1 MKQIIFT
8 AFTAFLALW
17 LEVSL
22 ANLGI
27 IVPLVMFQAFYI
39 TVVRKW
45 RWGIITS
52 LVLCAPLDNLLGY
65 ASLPAVIVV
74 IIIASFWRNIGDC
87 SRAELQ
93 VFPVGFGISFGVLV
107 LYLSVLVKYDG
118 YIQWFQWAT
127 QFCGAVVIIA
137 FSSPFIIKFQDI
149 LADKLQLSTY
159 SKIQREELY
168 SAADK

>member
-22 ANLGI
+22 AHFGL
-27 IVPLVMFQAFYI
+27 IVPLVMFQAFYV

-52 LVLCAPLDNLLGY
+52 LVICAPLDNLLGY
-65 ASLPAVIVV
+65 TSLPAVLVV
-74 IIIASFWRNIGDC
+74 IIIASFWRSIGDC

-93 VFPVGFGISFGVLV
+93 VFPVGFGIGCGVLA
-107 LYLSVLVKYDG
+107 LYIIILLQYDG
-118 YIQWFQWAT
+118 YIQWFQWSM
-127 QFCGAVVIIA
+127 QYIGAVLIVA
-137 FSSPFIIKFQDI
+137 FTSPFIIRFQDL
-149 LADKLQLSTY
+149 LADKLELSTY
-159 SKIQREELY
+159 SHIQKEELY
-168 SAADK
+168 SASDK

>member
-27 IVPLVMFQAFYI
+27 IVPLVMLQAFYI

-45 RWGIITS
+45 RWGVITAFII
-52 LVLCAPLDNLLGY
+52 CAPLDNLLGY
-65 ASLPAVIVV
+65 FSLPAVLTV
-74 IIIASFWRNIGDC
+74 IIIASFWRSIGDC
-87 SRAELQ
+87 SRVELQ
-93 VFPVGFGISFGVLV
+93 VLPVSFSMTFGVFVLFLV
-107 LYLSVLVKYDG
+107 SILKYDG
-118 YIQWFQWAT
+118 YIQWFYWGA
-127 QFCGAVVIIA
+127 QFAGAVVIVA
-137 FSSPFIIKFQDI
+137 FSSPFIIKFQDL
-149 LADKLQLSTY
+149 LADRLQLSTY
-159 SKIQREELY
+159 SQIQREELY

>member
-22 ANLGI
+22 AHLGVV
-27 IVPLVMFQAFYI
+27 VPLVMFQAFYV

-52 LVLCAPLDNLLGY
+52 LFICAPLDNLLGY
-65 ASLPAVIVV
+65 TSLPAVLIV
-74 IIIASFWRNIGDC
+74 IIIASFWRSIGDC

-93 VFPVGFGISFGVLV
+93 VFPVGFGIGCGVFA
-107 LYLSVLVKYDG
+107 LYIIILFQYDG
-118 YIQWFQWAT
+118 FIQWFQWSM
-127 QFCGAVVIIA
+127 QYIGAVLIVA
-137 FSSPFIIKFQDI
+137 FSAPFIIKFQDI
-149 LADKLQLSTY
+149 LADKMDLSTY
-159 SKIQREELY
+159 SHIQKEEIY
-168 SAADK
+168 SASNK